1 MITFLSYFTAILAL
15 VFIFQLMNIYQ
26 LASELKGENTG
37 IANDRDNR
45 SQGLGMLLFMPAF
58 FIFLLTLIFIYK
70 DKMLPQAASDVGKEA
85 DRLMNFNWVIIFIVF
100 FITEAL
106 LFYFANR
113 YKKGKDNSK
122 AYYFPHQD
130 KLELIWTIVPSIVL
144 AVIIIYGLSLWGK
157 MTGKPDKDA
166 IVIQLYAKQFD
177 FTARYSGHDNILGK
191 TDYKLIDDATNP
203 LGMDTTDA
211 KGWDDIIVKGELHVP
226 VNHQIDF
233 KCNARDVMHGMYMPY
248 FREQINCVPGIT
260 TDMHFIPTIT
270 TAQMRK
276 DTHDTAFDYMLL
288 CNRVCGAGHYNMQ
301 MKIVVD
307 SPEEYYEWLAK
318 QKTFRSNVAAK

>member
-1 MITFLSYFTAILAL
+1 MITFLSYLVIVLGL

-37 IANDRDNR
+37 LANDRDNR
-45 SQGLGMLLFMPAF
+45 SQGMLMFLFMPAF
-58 FIFLLTLIFIYK
+58 FIFLLAIIYIYK
-70 DKMLPQAASDVGKEA
+70 DRMLPDAASDVGVES
-85 DRLMNFNWVIIFIVF
+85 DHLMNFNWVIIFIVF
-100 FITEAL
+100 FITEGL

-113 YKKGKDNSK
+113 YRKSK
-122 AYYFPHQD
+122 ENPKAFFFPHQD

-177 FTARYSGHDNILGK
+177 FTARYSGKDNVLGK
-191 TDYKLIDDATNP
+191 SDFKLIDDATNP
-203 LGMDTTDA
+203 LGLDTNDT
-211 KGWDDIIVKGELHVP
+211 KGWDDIIVKGEFHVL
-226 VNHQIDF
+226 VNHQIDL
-233 KCNARDVMHGMYMPY
+233 KCNSRDVMHGMYLPH

-260 TDMHFIPTIT
+260 TEMHFIPTVT
-270 TAQMRK
+270 TAQMRLN
-276 DTHDTAFDYMLL
+276 THDTTFNYFLL
-288 CNRVCGAGHYNMQ
+288 CNRVCGVGHYNMQ
-301 MKIVVD
+301 MKLVVD

-318 QKTFRSNVAAK
+318 HKTFHSAVAAK

>member
-1 MITFLSYFTAILAL
+1 MITFLSYLAVILGL
-15 VFIFQLMNIYQ
+15 VLVFQLMHVYQ

-37 IANDRDNR
+37 LANDRDNH
-45 SQGLGMLLFMPAF
+45 SQGIGMLLFVAGF
-58 FIFLLTLIFIYK
+58 FIFLISLIFIYK
-70 DKMLPQAASDVGKEA
+70 DKLLPEAASDVGKEA

-100 FITEAL
+100 FITEAM
-106 LFYFANR
+106 LFYFAYK
-113 YKKGKDNSK
+113 YKKSRKNTK
-122 AYYFPHQD
+122 AFYFPHQD

-166 IVIQLYAKQFD
+166 IVVQIYAKQFD
-177 FTARYSGHDNILGK
+177 FTARYAGHDNVLGK
-191 TDYKLIDDATNP
+191 SDYKLIDDATNP
-203 LGMDTTDA
+203 LGLDTNDA

-233 KCNARDVMHGMYMPY
+233 KCNSRDVMHGIFMPY
-248 FREQINCVPGIT
+248 FREQINCDPGMT
-260 TDMHFIPTIT
+260 TDIHFIPTIT
-270 TAQMRK
+270 TAQMREK
-276 DTHDTAFDYMLL
+276 THDSTFNYMVL
-288 CNRVCGAGHYNMQ
+288 CNRVCGVGHYNMQ

-318 QKTFRSNVAAK
+318 QKTFHSGIAAK